1 MNERKILIG
10 SNWKMN
16 KTVSEAISYTRRLL
30 QEIEPLAGL
39 DQVQVFVVPPFT
51 AIAAVKQ
58 ESGGKLWVG
67 AQNMHWAESG
77 AYTGEISAP
86 MLKELE
92 VDLVEL
98 GHAERRQHFG
108 ETDATI
114 NRKLHMAL
122 RFGLRAL
129 ICMGEQLEQK
139 VSGVERQSVA
149 RQLHAIL
156 AGVPAREADKLILA
170 YEPVWAIGEDGTT
183 ADPHYVQ
190 VMCGYIRSV
199 VAEAFGS
206 EPARQVRVIYGG
218 DVKASNAAEI
228 LKQGGVDGL
237 FIGRAAWQAEGF
249 VGLIRACLEPLAP
262 GTRAH

>member
-1 MNERKILIG
+1 MSERKILIG

-30 QEIEPLAGL
+30 QEIEPFAGL
-39 DQVQVFVVPPFT
+39 DQLQIFVIPPYT
-51 AIAAVKQ
+51 AIAAVKH
-58 ESGGKLWVG
+58 ESGGRLWVG

-86 MLKELE
+86 MLKELH

-129 ICMGEQLEQK
+129 ICIGEQLEQK
-139 VSGVERQSVA
+139 VSGVERESLT
-149 RQLHAIL
+149 RQLRAIL
-156 AGVPAREADKLILA
+156 AGVPAREASKLILA

-183 ADPHYVQ
+183 ADPQYVR
-190 VMCGYIRSV
+190 VMCDYIRSV
-199 VAEAFGS
+199 VAEAFGLDL
-206 EPARQVRVIYGG
+206 ARQVRVIYGG

-228 LKQGGVDGL
+228 LGQGGVDGL
-237 FIGRAAWQAEGF
+237 FIGRAAWQVEGF
-249 VGLIRACLEPLAP
+249 VSLIRACLEPLAP
-262 GTRAH
+262 GARKH